1 MFPLLAA
8 LVAPAFAADVPP
20 PFTWQQPATTS
31 WHLEATIFSP
41 RGTRYYALNNLDA
54 RAGAIGVRADV
65 TCTSVAGKKDADV
78 TCTFDWIELA
88 GKATVDTD
96 QPVLDTILDE
106 WEGDYKGVT
115 VEFKRAPDGRMKG
128 FDVDARERQNKREAY
143 IIEAQ
148 RALAQRLFCLF
159 DRSLPADGNAWK
171 KGWKVSG
178 NNEVMKLQTVTGTSG
193 ASEVR
198 RTQGKETWGLL
209 SVTDEGRGTLSPG
222 GAVDSAGTR
231 LIDVRL
237 AGVSLLDPSTGSLV
251 WREVSL
257 DGRLTTSSQSTGSDV
272 EYYQTS
278 SIQRIER
285 PGAPG
290 EVPLSV
296 PAQRAPRRATSA
308 PAMAADLTLV
318 PFADLKIDPFFVKGM
333 PDEAK
338 PLDLPKT
345 FVKARV
351 EVGTD
356 GRARSVRA
364 YEGFE
369 VLATPT
375 ENALLSAMFPV
386 RAAAYA
392 VDVDVE
398 WRPDAATAE
407 GAPPKVVPTP

>member
-8 LVAPAFAADVPP
+8 LMAPAHAADVPP
-20 PFTWQQPATTS
+20 PFGWQHPAASS
-31 WHLEATIFSP
+31 WHLEATLFSP

-54 RAGAIGVRADV
+54 RAGAVGARADV
-65 TCTSVAGKKDADV
+65 TCAAAPRKKDTAV

-88 GKATVDTD
+88 GKATVEND
-96 QPVLDTILDE
+96 QAVLDRVLDE
-106 WEGDYKGVT
+106 WEGDFKGVT
-115 VEFKRAPDGRMKG
+115 VEFTLTPDGRMKG

-159 DRSLPADGNAWK
+159 DLSVPADGNAWK
-171 KGWKVSG
+171 KGWKVAG
-178 NNEVMKLQTVTGTSG
+178 NNEVMKLQTITGTSG

-198 RTQGKETWGLL
+198 RSQGKETWGLL

-237 AGVSLLDPSTGSLV
+237 AGMSLLDPVAGSLV
-251 WREVSL
+251 WREVTL
-257 DGRLTTSSQSTGSDV
+257 DGRLTTSSQSTGTDV
-272 EYYQTS
+272 EFFQAS

-296 PAQRAPRRATSA
+296 PAQRAPRRAGAA
-308 PAMAADLTLV
+308 PAVAADVALV

-338 PLDLPKT
+338 SLDLPKT
-345 FVKARV
+345 VVKARV
-351 EVGTD
+351 EVGAE
-356 GRARSVRA
+356 GRARNVRA

-369 VLATPT
+369 ALAGPT
-375 ENALLSAMFPV
+375 ENALLAAAFPV
-386 RAAAYA
+386 RAAPYA

-398 WRPDAATAE
+398 WRPAAAE
-407 GAPPKVVPTP
+407 DGAAPKVVPTP